1 MRYQRLA
8 PDPSLAGLVEH
19 YWVVVA
25 PALPQELRA
34 VLVPNGRA
42 TVQLCLG
49 DPGTRYRP
57 GSAVPETNANVYLPV
72 TADPFVIAQ
81 SGPSHYVGVQLTAT
95 GARTLWP
102 HSPSSPTPVTAV
114 AADRP
119 ADDALRSDPKRAL
132 DQWLQQEAARSPASG
147 PGRELAEAAVALIDQ
162 DPAAVTVRE
171 VSAAVSAS
179 TATLYRAFVR
189 WVGVGPKAY
198 MSIRRY
204 DAFTSALL
212 AQSHGDS
219 RAMLAAAAGYA
230 DEAHAARDFR
240 RHTGVNAAQFR
251 ERLDG
256 IAAHMF
262 ERHPSP

>member
-1 MRYQRLA
+1 MRYERLA
-8 PDPSLAGLVEH
+8 PDPSLAGAVEH

-25 PALPQELRA
+25 PALPEELRA
-34 VLVPNGRA
+34 VLIPNGRA

-49 DPGTRYRP
+49 DPGFRYRP
-57 GSAVPETNANVYLPV
+57 GSVEPETNANVYLPV
-72 TADPFVIAQ
+72 TSEPFVIAQ

-102 HSPSSPTPVTAV
+102 GSLSVPQPVAAV
-114 AADRP
+114 ASALP
-119 ADDALRSDPKRAL
+119 PTNALRSDPKRAL
-132 DQWLQQEAARSPASG
+132 DLWLQQEAARSAAPG
-147 PGRELAEAAVALIDQ
+147 PGRALAETAAALIDE
-162 DPAAVTVRE
+162 DPAG
-171 VSAAVSAS
+171 VSVGGVSRALS
-179 TATLYRAFVR
+179 VSSATLYRAFVR
-189 WVGVGPKAY
+189 WVGVSPKAY

-212 AQSHGDS
+212 AQAEGDS

-240 RHTGVNAAQFR
+240 RHTGVSAAQFR

-256 IAAHMF
+256 IAALMF
-262 ERHPSP
+262 EGPPS